1 MKKLLTLV
9 LALALVL
16 SLSVANAEVVFQ
28 LAETHFEGY
37 PTTMADYEFA
47 RLVEERTEGRVKIE
61 VYSGSVLADS
71 EATAI
76 EMLQAGTLGFT
87 RVSASPVASYV
98 PALNAIQLPYLYK
111 SADHMWAVLDGEI
124 GQNML
129 DEVQASGSGLI
140 GLCWYDSGS
149 RNFYTTTKVET
160 PADLKGLKIR
170 MQNNSMMVDMTNVLG
185 GVGVT
190 GIGPNDIYSA
200 ITQGTIDGA
209 ENNWPTYYTKGD
221 YEAATFFCLDGHTRV
236 PEVLLGSAEILNGL
250 DAADLEIIKACAKET
265 QEYEKMLWAKMEAE
279 AEAAVRANGNTIIEP
294 TAEQVALFQ
303 AAMTT
308 PSDVLGGVSLYEK
321 YGKGLEEYIDAIKAV
336 GENF

>member
-1 MKKLLTLV
+1 MKKLLTL
-9 LALALVL
+9 ALALVL
-16 SLSVANAEVVFQ
+16 VLSLTVASAEVVFQ

-124 GQNML
+124 GQGML
-129 DEVQASGSGLI
+129 EEVQKSGSGLI

-149 RNFYTTTKVET
+149 RSFYVTDAAYAKANFAE
-160 PADLKGLKIR
+160 ADLTGLKIR
-170 MQNNSMMVDMTNVLG
+170 MQNNAMMVRMIELLG
-185 GVGVT
+185 GTGVT
-190 GIGPNDIYSA
+190 GIGANEVYSS
-200 ITQGTIDGA
+200 IQTGVVNGA
-209 ENNWPTYYTKGD
+209 ENNYPTYQDKGD
-221 YEAATFFCLDGHTRV
+221 YEVATYFVLDHHTRV
-236 PEVLLGSAEILNGL
+236 PEILIMSEI
-250 DAADLEIIKACAKET
+250 AALMVSEEDLAIIKECAKET
-265 QEYEKMLWAKMEAE
+265 QEFEKEQWKLKEVAAE
-279 AEAAVRANGNTIIEP
+279 EIVRGNGNTIVDL
-294 TAEQVALFQ
+294 TAEQMAKYEAKMAPLYDEFG
-303 AAMTT
+303 ADYT
-308 PSDVLGGVSLYEK
+308 DV
-321 YGKGLEEYIDAIKAV
+321 IDAIKAV

>member
-61 VYSGSVLADS
+61 VYSGSVLAES

-124 GQNML
+124 GQGML
-129 DEVQASGSGLI
+129 EEVQKSGSGLI

-149 RNFYTTTKVET
+149 RSFYITDAAYKKANFAE
-160 PADLKGLKIR
+160 ADLTGLKIR
-170 MQNNSMMVDMTNVLG
+170 MQNNAMMVRMIELLG
-185 GVGVT
+185 GTGVT
-190 GIGPNDIYSA
+190 GIGANEVYSS
-200 ITQGTIDGA
+200 IQTGVVDGA
-209 ENNWPTYYTKGD
+209 ENNYPTYQNMGD
-221 YEAATFFCLDGHTRV
+221 YEAATVFVLDHHTRV
-236 PEVLLGSAEILNGL
+236 PEILIMSEI
-250 DAADLEIIKACAKET
+250 ASYMVSEEDLAIIKECAKET
-265 QEYEKMLWAKMEAE
+265 QEFEKAE
-279 AEAAVRANGNTIIEP
+279 WKKKEVSAEEVVRANGNTIVEL
-294 TAEQVALFQ
+294 TAEQKAKYE
-303 AAMTT
+303 AKMA
-308 PSDVLGGVSLYEK
+308 PLYQEFGAD
-321 YGKGLEEYIDAIKAV
+321 YTDYIDAIKAV
-336 GENF
+336 GEAF

>member
-129 DEVQASGSGLI
+129 NEVQASGSGLI

-149 RNFYTTTKVET
+149 RSFYITDAAYQKADFSK
-160 PADLKGLKIR
+160 ADLTGLKIR
-170 MQNNSMMVDMTNVLG
+170 MQNNAMMVRMIELLG
-185 GVGVT
+185 GTGVT
-190 GIGPNDIYSA
+190 GIGANEVYSS
-200 ITQGTIDGA
+200 IQTGVVDGA
-209 ENNWPTYYTKGD
+209 ENNWPTYQDKGD
-221 YEAATFFCLDGHTRV
+221 FEVATTYVLDYHTRV
-236 PEVLLGSAEILNGL
+236 PEILIMSEIASYMVSAE
-250 DAADLEIIKACAKET
+250 DLEIIKQCAKDT
-265 QEYEKMLWAKMEAE
+265 QEFEKAQWKLKEVAAE
-279 AEAAVRANGNTIIEP
+279 EIVRGNGNTIVEL
-294 TAEQVALFQ
+294 TAEEM
-303 AAMTT
+303 AAYEAKMA
-308 PSDVLGGVSLYEK
+308 PLYEEFGAD
-321 YGKGLEEYIDAIKAV
+321 YTDVIEAIKAV

>member
-16 SLSVANAEVVFQ
+16 SLSVANADVVFQ

-61 VYSGSVLADS
+61 VYSGSVLAES

-129 DEVQASGSGLI
+129 NEVQASGSGLI

-149 RNFYTTTKVET
+149 RSFYVTEEAYNKANFAE
-160 PADLKGLKIR
+160 ADLTGLKIR
-170 MQNNSMMVDMTNVLG
+170 MQNNAMMVRMIELLG
-185 GVGVT
+185 GTGVT
-190 GIGPNDIYSA
+190 GIGANEVYSS
-200 ITQGTIDGA
+200 IQTGVVDGA
-209 ENNWPTYYTKGD
+209 ENNYPTYQDKGD
-221 YEAATFFCLDGHTRV
+221 FEVATYFVLDHHTRV
-236 PEVLLGSAEILNGL
+236 PEILIMSEIASLMVSPE
-250 DAADLEIIKACAKET
+250 DLEIIKQCAKET
-265 QEYEKMLWAKMEAE
+265 QEFEKEQWKLKEVAAE
-279 AEAAVRANGNTIIEP
+279 EIVRNNGNTIVEID
-294 TAEQVALFQ
+294 AETMAKYEAKMAPLYDEFG
-303 AAMTT
+303 AAYMDT
-308 PSDVLGGVSLYEK
+308 
-321 YGKGLEEYIDAIKAV
+321 INAIKAV
-336 GENF
+336 GESF

>member
-1 MKKLLTLV
+1 MKKLLTL
-9 LALALVL
+9 ALALVL
-16 SLSVANAEVVFQ
+16 VLSLTVASAEVVFQ

-124 GQNML
+124 GQGML
-129 DEVQASGSGLI
+129 EEVQKSGSGLI

-149 RNFYTTTKVET
+149 RSFYVTDAAYAKANFAE
-160 PADLKGLKIR
+160 ADLTGLKIR
-170 MQNNSMMVDMTNVLG
+170 MQNNAMMVRMIELLG
-185 GVGVT
+185 GTGVT
-190 GIGPNDIYSA
+190 GIGANEVYSS
-200 ITQGTIDGA
+200 IQTGVVDGA
-209 ENNWPTYYTKGD
+209 ENNWPTYQDKGD
-221 YEAATFFCLDGHTRV
+221 FEVATTYVLDYHTRV
-236 PEVLLGSAEILNGL
+236 PEILIMSEI
-250 DAADLEIIKACAKET
+250 AALMVSEEDLAIIKECAKET
-265 QEYEKMLWAKMEAE
+265 QEFEKEQWKLKEVAAE
-279 AEAAVRANGNTIIEP
+279 EIVRGNGNTIVDL
-294 TAEQVALFQ
+294 TAEQMAKYEAKMAPLYDEFG
-303 AAMTT
+303 ADYT
-308 PSDVLGGVSLYEK
+308 DV
-321 YGKGLEEYIDAIKAV
+321 IDAIKAV

>member
-1 MKKLLTLV
+1 MKKLLTL
-9 LALALVL
+9 ALALVL
-16 SLSVANAEVVFQ
+16 VLSLTVASAEVVFQ

-124 GQNML
+124 GQGML
-129 DEVQASGSGLI
+129 EEVQKSGSGLI

-149 RNFYTTTKVET
+149 RSFYVTDAAYAKANFAE
-160 PADLKGLKIR
+160 ADLTGLKIR
-170 MQNNSMMVDMTNVLG
+170 MQNNAMMVRMIELLG
-185 GVGVT
+185 GTGVT
-190 GIGPNDIYSA
+190 GIGANEVYSS
-200 ITQGTIDGA
+200 IQTGVVDGA
-209 ENNWPTYYTKGD
+209 ENNWPTYQDKGD
-221 YEAATFFCLDGHTRV
+221 FEVATTYVLDYHTRV
-236 PEVLLGSAEILNGL
+236 PEILIMSEI
-250 DAADLEIIKACAKET
+250 AALMVSEEDLAIIKECAKET
-265 QEYEKMLWAKMEAE
+265 QEFEKEQWKLKEVAAE
-279 AEAAVRANGNTIIEP
+279 EIVRGNGNTIVEL
-294 TAEQVALFQ
+294 TAEQMAKYE
-303 AAMTT
+303 AKMA
-308 PSDVLGGVSLYEK
+308 PLYEEFGAD
-321 YGKGLEEYIDAIKAV
+321 YTDVIDAIKAV

>member
-98 PALNAIQLPYLYK
+98 PALNAVQMPYLYK

-124 GQNML
+124 GQSML
-129 DEVQASGSGLI
+129 EEVQKSGSGLI

-149 RNFYTTTKVET
+149 RSFYITEEAYNKANFAE
-160 PADLKGLKIR
+160 ADLTGLKIR
-170 MQNNSMMVDMTNVLG
+170 MQNNAMMVRMIELLG
-185 GVGVT
+185 GTGVT
-190 GIGPNDIYSA
+190 GIGANEVYSS
-200 ITQGTIDGA
+200 IQTGVVDGA
-209 ENNWPTYYTKGD
+209 ENNYPTYQNMGD
-221 YEAATFFCLDGHTRV
+221 YEAATVFVLDHHTRV
-236 PEVLLGSAEILNGL
+236 PEILIMSEI
-250 DAADLEIIKACAKET
+250 ASYMVSEEDLAIIKECAKET
-265 QEYEKMLWAKMEAE
+265 QEFEKAE
-279 AEAAVRANGNTIIEP
+279 WKKKEFSAEEVVRANGNTIVEL
-294 TAEQVALFQ
+294 TAEQKAKYE
-303 AAMTT
+303 AKMA
-308 PSDVLGGVSLYEK
+308 PLYQEFGAD
-321 YGKGLEEYIDAIKAV
+321 YTDYIDAIKAV
-336 GENF
+336 GEAF